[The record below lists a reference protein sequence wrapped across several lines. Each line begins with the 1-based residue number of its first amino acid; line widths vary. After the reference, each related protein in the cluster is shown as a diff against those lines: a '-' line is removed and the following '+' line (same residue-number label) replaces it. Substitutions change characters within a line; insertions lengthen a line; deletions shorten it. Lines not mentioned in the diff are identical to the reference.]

1 VERVTDDVRALLAA
15 ARTRLAAAPRES
27 LGEIVEPGR
36 LRALLGAG
44 PRIVRA
50 GSAWRVGV
58 LLIGDDAV
66 FEEGEVLRAGDPGRR
81 GYAAESARRR
91 AELRAMALRG
101 GFPEGETV
109 HLGWRP
115 LDLDAVAA
123 GGRSGPLGWD
133 DGRPAIRWSQ
143 AGSLMPLASYLDE
156 RIELLLTPRAG
167 A

>member
-1 VERVTDDVRALLAA
+1 MERVTDDAPALFTE
-15 ARTRLAAAPRES
+15 ARSRLRPVPREA
-27 LGEIVEPGR
+27 LGEIAEPGR

-66 FEEGEVLRAGDPGRR
+66 FETGEVLRAADPGRR
-81 GYAAESARRR
+81 GYTAESARRR

-101 GFPEGETV
+101 GFAEGETV
-109 HLGWRP
+109 HIGWRP
-115 LDLDAVAA
+115 LDLAALAA
-123 GGRSGPLGWD
+123 GGSAGPLTWD
-133 DGRPAIRWSQ
+133 RDRLAIRWTSSG
-143 AGSLMPLASYLDE
+143 ALMPLAAYLDE
-156 RIELLLTPRAG
+156 RITLLLDPPAG

>member
-1 VERVTDDVRALLAA
+1 MTDDAA
-15 ARTRLAAAPRES
+15 HLFEEARRRLSSVPREA
-27 LGEIVEPGR
+27 LGEIAEPGR
-36 LRALLGAG
+36 IRALLGSG

-66 FEEGEVLRAGDPGRR
+66 HEEGEVLRAGDPGRR
-81 GYAAESARRR
+81 GYTAESARRR

-101 GFPEGETV
+101 GFAEGETV

-115 LDLDAVAA
+115 LDLGLPAD
-123 GGRSGPLGWD
+123 GPLVL
-133 DGRPAIRWSQ
+133 DGPSPLIRWTP
-143 AGSLMPLASYLDE
+143 AGALMPLAAYLSD
-156 RIELLLTPRAG
+156 RISLLLDPPAG